1 MKCGIPNNYSILVNL
16 LRVEFRIFPDLI
28 KNYSIYNL
36 DLCQF
41 INDLLQMQEIKEK
54 KNQFPKTQI
63 PFNKELKRGK
73 CEECSTEDYLGIANI
88 FILLRDT
95 LS

>member
-1 MKCGIPNNYSILVNL
+1 MKCGISNNYSILVDL
-16 LRVEFRIFPDLI
+16 LPVEFRIFPDLI
-28 KNYSIYNL
+28 KNYSIYSS

-41 INDLLQMQEIKEK
+41 TNDLLQMQEIKEK
-54 KNQFPKTQI
+54 KNQLPKIQI

-73 CEECSTEDYLGIANI
+73 CEACSTEDYLGIANI
-88 FILLRDT
+88 VILLRDT